1 MLGPLLDRIEVI
13 NVPAYLPIEK
23 INIAKNYLVPKF
35 EKEYGFNEG
44 NAQHEKV
51 ELTDAAIMEVI
62 NQYCGYEAGVRNL
75 RKCLDRIY
83 RKIVAKLEKQAATR
97 QEENEAASVELS
109 HQQQEEEAL
118 KEYQINTKNLQ
129 RFLDIS
135 PTDDVYFRN
144 INKQQ
149 PAGCSNGLAYVD
161 DGFGSV
167 LKMQFVKKEYGKAK
181 EDEHKQG
188 SVTHTGRLGD
198 VMKES
203 LDVVKIAVFNYI

>member
-1 MLGPLLDRIEVI
+1 
-13 NVPAYLPIEK
+13 
-23 INIAKNYLVPKF
+23 
-35 EKEYGFNEG
+35 
-44 NAQHEKV
+44 
-51 ELTDAAIMEVI
+51 MEVI

-83 RKIVAKLEKQAATR
+83 RKIVAKLEKQATTR
-97 QEENEAASVELS
+97 EEENEAASIEMS
-109 HQQQEEEAL
+109 HQQEEDAL

-135 PTDDVYFRN
+135 PTDDMYFKN

-161 DGFGSV
+161 DGFGAV
-167 LKMQFVKKEYGKAK
+167 LKIQFVKKEFGKPKDDDQRQGA
-181 EDEHKQG
+181 G

-203 LDVVKIAVFNYI
+203 LDVVKIAVFNYV